1 MQTLRSIFSLRR
13 TSLLASLSALAVVSA
28 CASAGT
34 SMTEITAEVN
44 ATLDPVPG
52 RFLPG
57 DTVALRFANDP
68 KFDQAVPV
76 DSNGNASFL
85 LIGSVSVAGKR
96 PDELRDVLEQAYK
109 PKLASPPDLTINLIE
124 TSPPDTLRPPTRVV
138 YVMGE
143 VHNPGA
149 YPVPGQPFSFIDA
162 LARAGGHLKAT
173 ALLKNVLFVRW
184 LPEKNNWKAWNID
197 ARPDH
202 WGAANQILVQAKD
215 FIYVPNTPIDNVDI
229 WVDQYI
235 RQLIPF
241 PYLIPPGLIFGSSA
255 TP

>member
-1 MQTLRSIFSLRR
+1 MHPLRSILSYRR
-13 TSLLASLSALAVVSA
+13 TSIFASASILALVSA

-34 SMTEITAEVN
+34 SMTEITAEIN
-44 ATLDPVPG
+44 ATLDPSPG

-109 PKLASPPDLTINLIE
+109 PKLASPPELSVNLIE
-124 TSPPDTLRPPTRVV
+124 TSPPDTLRPQNRVV

-143 VHNPGA
+143 VRNPGA

-173 ALLKNVLFVRW
+173 ALLKRVLLVRW
-184 LPEKNNWKAWNID
+184 IPDKNNWKAWTID
-197 ARPDH
+197 ARQDH
-202 WGAANQILVQAKD
+202 WSAANQILMQAKD

-241 PYLIPPGLIFGSSA
+241 PYLIPPGLLTGTS
-255 TP
+255 P